1 MLDLA
6 ETAGLDTGD
15 LALPAATH
23 PRPLDGAVI
32 VFDLD
37 GTLIDTAPDLIGSL
51 NGVLAEQGL
60 PPVALSDARHLVGQG
75 AKAMIE
81 RGFALAG
88 AALPAGK
95 VSALFERFI
104 EIYLGRIAQ
113 ESVLFDEL
121 ENDAG
126 PADRRR
132 APRWPYA
139 PTNAPTCPWRCW
151 TPWTSPRVSWPSSG
165 PTGPPAPK
173 PDPRHLLT
181 AIQAAGGEAARAL
194 MVGDSLSD
202 VLAAKAA
209 GVPVAVVSFGYTET
223 PARDLGADVLIDHFT
238 ELPAIARRLLAR
250 G

>member
-15 LALPAATH
+15 LALPVATH

-113 ESVLFDEL
+113 ESVMFDEL
-121 ENDAG
+121 ENTLDLLTAEGAALAVCTNKRTDLSMALLDALDLTARFVAVVG
-126 PADRRR
+126 PDR
-132 APRWPYA
+132 A
-139 PTNAPTCPWRCW
+139 
-151 TPWTSPRVSWPSSG
+151 
-165 PTGPPAPK
+165 PAPK

>member
-113 ESVLFDEL
+113 ESVMFDEL
-121 ENDAG
+121 ENTLDLLTAEGAALAVCTNKRTDLSMALLDALDLTARFVAVVG
-126 PADRRR
+126 PDR
-132 APRWPYA
+132 A
-139 PTNAPTCPWRCW
+139 
-151 TPWTSPRVSWPSSG
+151 
-165 PTGPPAPK
+165 PAPK